1 LAITIVLRI
10 SFGEEPMMVERCR
23 IRVEGPLA
31 AYSAGFWAGL
41 LSKGYMPLSAEK
53 QMGLMA
59 HLSRWLEGDD
69 LDVSELTPELAE
81 AFLQARRAE
90 GYSTYTSPLSL
101 GPVLGYL
108 RALGVAPVPD
118 VLVDRPSVE
127 AVVSGYVRYLIED
140 RGLAP
145 GTIAYYADR
154 ARVFLSGRPE
164 PLAADLSRL
173 TASEVTAYVM
183 DGCAKGSVDSAKRLT
198 TSMRS
203 LLRFLFAKGWV
214 TVELESAVP
223 TVAGWRASLPRG
235 VDPGWVNQLLDSCD
249 RDRVVGSRDYAIVLL
264 LSRLGL
270 RAGEVAAL
278 TLDDVAWRAGELA
291 VPRGKTRRHD
301 RLPLPADVG
310 EALAD
315 YLRLAPRRHE
325 HRAFFMRVVA
335 PESGLTVHGVQQV
348 VRHACER
355 AGLPIF
361 GPHRLRHT
369 VAIELLRAG
378 AGLPE
383 IAQLLRQHS
392 LSSTSIYAK
401 VDRESLRGL
410 AKPWPGGAA

>member
-1 LAITIVLRI
+1 
-10 SFGEEPMMVERCR
+10 MMVERCR

-31 AYSAGFWAGL
+31 PYSAGFWAGL
-41 LSKGYMPLSAEK
+41 LSKGYTRLSAEK
-53 QMGLMA
+53 QVGLMA
-59 HLSRWLEGDD
+59 RLSRWLEGDD
-69 LDVSELTPELAE
+69 LEASELTAQLAE
-81 AFLQARRAE
+81 EFLQAREAE
-90 GYSTYTSPLSL
+90 GYATYTSPQSL
-101 GPVLGYL
+101 GVVLGHL
-108 RALGVAPVPD
+108 RACGAAPEPV
-118 VLVDRPSVE
+118 VVVDRPSVE
-127 AVVSGYVRYLIED
+127 ALVDGYVRHLADD

-164 PLAADLSRL
+164 PLVADLRRL

-183 DGCAKGSVDSAKRLT
+183 DGCGKGSVDSAKRLT

-214 TVELESAVP
+214 TVELAPAVP
-223 TVAGWRASLPRG
+223 TVAGWRASLPRA
-235 VDPGWVNQLLDSCD
+235 VEPGWVDQLLDSCD
-249 RDRVVGSRDYAIVLL
+249 RDRVVGRRDYAILLL

-278 TLDDVAWRAGELA
+278 TLDDVGWRVGELA
-291 VPRGKTRRHD
+291 VPRGKTRRRD
-301 RLPLPADVG
+301 RLPLAADVG

-325 HRAFFMRVVA
+325 RRALFMRVVA
-335 PESGLTVHGVQQV
+335 PAVGLTVHGVQQV

-355 AGLPIF
+355 AGLPSF

-369 VAIELLRAG
+369 VAVELLRAG

-383 IAQLLRQHS
+383 IAQLLRQRS
-392 LSSTSIYAK
+392 LSSTAIYAK
-401 VDRESLRGL
+401 VDRDSLRGL

>member
-1 LAITIVLRI
+1 MK
-10 SFGEEPMMVERCR
+10 P
-23 IRVEGPLA
+23 
-31 AYSAGFWAGL
+31 
-41 LSKGYMPLSAEK
+41 
-53 QMGLMA
+53 Q
-59 HLSRWLEGDD
+59 
-69 LDVSELTPELAE
+69 LTPELAVQ
-81 AFLQARRAE
+81 FLEARRQE
-90 GYSTYTSPLSL
+90 GYATYTSPESL
-101 GPVLGYL
+101 GAVLGHL
-108 RALGVAPVPD
+108 RGCGAAPLPV

-127 AVVSGYVRYLIED
+127 AVVDGYVCYLAEE

-145 GTIAYYADR
+145 GTVAYYADR
-154 ARVFLSGRPE
+154 ARVFLSARPE
-164 PLAADLSRL
+164 PLVADLSLL

-183 DGCAKGSVDSAKRLT
+183 DGCAQGSVDSAKRLT

-214 TVELESAVP
+214 TVELAPAVP

-235 VDPGWVNQLLDSCD
+235 VGRAGGQAPRGCD
-249 RDRVVGSRDYAIVLL
+249 RDRVVDRRDYAIVLL

-278 TLDDVAWRAGELA
+278 TLDDVGWRSGELA

-301 RLPLPADVG
+301 KLPLPADVG

-315 YLRLAPRRHE
+315 YLRLAPHGHERR
-325 HRAFFMRVVA
+325 ALFMRVVA
-335 PESGLTVHGVQQV
+335 PVSGLTVHGVQQV

-355 AGLPIF
+355 SDLPSF

-401 VDRESLRGL
+401 VDRDSLRGL